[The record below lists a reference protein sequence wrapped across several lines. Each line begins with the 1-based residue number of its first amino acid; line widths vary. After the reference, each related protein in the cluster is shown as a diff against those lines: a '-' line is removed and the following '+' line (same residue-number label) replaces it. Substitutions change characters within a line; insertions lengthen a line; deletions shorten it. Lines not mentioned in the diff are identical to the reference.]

1 MTAKTIDR
9 PARGKAKPSKHGE
22 DQAGRV
28 PKILLVGS
36 AKGGTGKTTTALN
49 LAAVA
54 ASTGLS
60 VALVDCDAQRSLS
73 KVWADRDAT
82 SLQFAHYEAEV
93 TQADDIKATRGHN
106 VLIIDMP
113 PGVDHDPADIR
124 RIIRVANLVVIP
136 TQQDPLDLRETVPF
150 MRLVQEEGV
159 PAAFLLNRARKKA
172 KSLDRAREALNEI
185 GPLIPVEVPHYED
198 ISNAIG
204 VGMSVIEM
212 KSGFGVSNY
221 RSVWTYVRR
230 VLEI

>member
-1 MTAKTIDR
+1 MTVKTIDK
-9 PARGKAKPSKHGE
+9 PTKGKVKPSADE
-22 DQAGRV
+22 DNRAGKL

-36 AKGGTGKTTTALN
+36 AKGGTGKTTTSLN

-54 ASTGLS
+54 ASAGLD
-60 VALVDCDAQRSLS
+60 VGLVDCDAQRSLS
-73 KVWADRDAT
+73 KVWADREAT

-93 TQADDIKATRGHN
+93 TQVNDIKATRGHDI
-106 VLIIDMP
+106 LIIDMP
-113 PGVDHDPADIR
+113 PGVDHDPSDIR
-124 RIIRVANLVVIP
+124 RMIRVAHLVVIP
-136 TQQDPLDLRETVPF
+136 TQQDPLDLRETIPF

-172 KSLDRAREALNEI
+172 KSLDRARETLNEI
-185 GPLIPVEVPHYED
+185 GILIPVDVPHYED

-230 VLEI
+230 VLEL